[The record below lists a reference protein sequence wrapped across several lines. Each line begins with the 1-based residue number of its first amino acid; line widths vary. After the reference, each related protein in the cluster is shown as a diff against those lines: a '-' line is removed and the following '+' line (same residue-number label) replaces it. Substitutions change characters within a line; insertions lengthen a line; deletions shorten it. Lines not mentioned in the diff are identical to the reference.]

1 MNKKIEEIVDLY
13 KSIDKEK
20 IYQGHN
26 IDILKEFK
34 STIKKNEKTLKEV
47 LHNDNKEWGYIYSIE
62 KLLEVLDKD
71 ISNEKISNKEE
82 LVVSIGSVFVIS
94 NGDPYITIDLIKKA
108 LISNSAIV
116 FVNGYE
122 MYSINETIINL
133 AGKILQKYN
142 LDRKLIHIIDL
153 PNYKDLTDYI
163 EYIDCIIAVKDYDIY
178 TYFSNETSCK
188 VIYSDY
194 GNLNIYTDCDDFE
207 DDIKYII
214 DDARLENKDAYIYK
228 IDSIKDFF
236 KYETNN
242 FVFNTVAIYTKNA
255 DECVEF
261 FKKIK
266 SRNVYINLNP
276 LKYTDID
283 VDVNEFLY
291 TKKVIFK

>member
-1 MNKKIEEIVDLY
+1 MNSKIDEIVEVY

-20 IYQGHN
+20 IYQGN
-26 IDILKEFK
+26 NLNVLKQFIANVKK
-34 STIKKNEKTLKEV
+34 SKKQLQEV
-47 LHNDNKEWGYIYSIE
+47 LDKDNKKWGYIYSIE
-62 KLLEVLDKD
+62 KLFEVLEKD

-82 LVVSIGSVFVIS
+82 LVVSIGNIFVIS

-122 MYSINETIINL
+122 MYNINETIINI
-133 AGKILQKYN
+133 AKDILKQYN
-142 LDRKLIHIIDL
+142 LAKEIIHIIDL
-153 PNYKDLTDYI
+153 PNYKDLADYTN
-163 EYIDCIIAVKDYDIY
+163 YIDCVIAVKDYDIY

-194 GNLNIYTDCDDFE
+194 GNLNIYTDCEDFD
-207 DDIKYII
+207 DDINYVIN
-214 DDARLENKDAYIYK
+214 DAKLENKDAYIYK

-283 VDVNEFLY
+283 VDVNEFIY
-291 TKKVIFK
+291 TKKVIYK

>member
-133 AGKILQKYN
+133 AGEILQKYN

-236 KYETNN
+236 IDNYDHPIYECGIQL
-242 FVFNTVAIYTKNA
+242 VDMIYLQRP
-255 DECVEF
+255 
-261 FKKIK
+261 I
-266 SRNVYINLNP
+266 
-276 LKYTDID
+276 
-283 VDVNEFLY
+283 
-291 TKKVIFK
+291 